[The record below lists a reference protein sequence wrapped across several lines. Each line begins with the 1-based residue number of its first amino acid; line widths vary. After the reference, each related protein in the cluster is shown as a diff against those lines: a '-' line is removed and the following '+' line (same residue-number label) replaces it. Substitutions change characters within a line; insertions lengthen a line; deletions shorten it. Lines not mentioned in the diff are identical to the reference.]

1 MLRSRRP
8 RPCREPHGE
17 SYRFRRRFV
26 SSAEATLYSAVCLRL
41 LQPLVPQGCI
51 QSDGEGKHIMLKA
64 WMMALVLLGV
74 AVSVAGCNTVDG
86 VGKDISGSAR
96 AVKRAL

>member
-8 RPCREPHGE
+8 EPYRE
-17 SYRFRRRFV
+17 SYGEPYESRRRFV
-26 SSAEATLYSAVCLRL
+26 SSAEATLYSALRL
-41 LQPLVPQGCI
+41 RVLQPLVPQGCI
-51 QSDGEGKHIMLKA
+51 QSDGEGIHMMSKA

>member
-1 MLRSRRP
+1 MMS
-8 RPCREPHGE
+8 
-17 SYRFRRRFV
+17 
-26 SSAEATLYSAVCLRL
+26 
-41 LQPLVPQGCI
+41 
-51 QSDGEGKHIMLKA
+51 KA